1 MCEEQR
7 QKIATLIV
15 EAIWRQKVKIAAQQS
30 GAIETSNVAK
40 SNKSINK
47 PEVSDES

>member
-30 GAIETSNVAK
+30 GAIEKSNVAK
-40 SNKSINK
+40 NKKSINK